1 MAFGRKKGGRSRSAE
16 HDADLADTRPVFGDE
31 GPYEATE
38 LSDLDEIAPG
48 LLDLGSV
55 LLPMPEGG
63 QIQVEMAP
71 DGSVQALHLVT
82 GDGRI
87 TVAAYAAPKSSGQ
100 WREVTTELADSLRS
114 EQASVSVEDGPWG
127 RELLGVTP
135 GGDLRFIGVDGPRW
149 MIRCVAAGPTGAL
162 AEDSALSQMARA
174 VLRRTIVKR
183 GSDPLPVRTPLP
195 VVLPEALAQQLLAAQ
210 QQQLQQLQQQA
221 TEQGAAQAVAQAGQ
235 AQAGAPDQPQ
245 QPGAGAAPDVPRR
258 GAQGSAMQQL
268 DRRKQN

>member
-16 HDADLADTRPVFGDE
+16 HDSDVAAAGPEFGDE
-31 GPYEATE
+31 GPYDSTE
-38 LSDLDEIAPG
+38 LTDLDEIAPG

-63 QIQVEMAP
+63 QIQVEMAA

-87 TVAAYAAPKSSGQ
+87 TVAAYAAPKSPGQ
-100 WREVTTELADSLRS
+100 WREVTTELAESLRS
-114 EQASVSVEDGPWG
+114 EQAAVSVEDGPWG

-149 MIRCVAAGPTGAL
+149 MIRCVAAGQTGTL
-162 AEDSALSQMARA
+162 AADSTLSEMARA
-174 VLRRTIVKR
+174 VLRRTVVKR

-195 VVLPEALAQQLLAAQ
+195 VVLPEALAQQLLLAQ
-210 QQQLQQLQQQA
+210 QQQLQQLQQQV
-221 TEQGAAQAVAQAGQ
+221 TEQAAAQAVAQSGQ
-235 AQAGAPDQPQ
+235 PVAPDQGQ
-245 QPGAGAAPDVPRR
+245 SAGGTSEGPRR